1 MNLFFIFCALLI
13 ASALFVVQCNNPVYA
28 VLFLILAFFNASA
41 LTLLAGHDYLAAL
54 LIVLYVGA
62 TCTFFLFAIM
72 ILNIQI
78 AEISEKR
85 LKLAPISAIIGI
97 ILALQLETLVA
108 SFETN
113 LNFSLLGESSCADSR
128 TTQMVYP
135 LVSKEIVPLSSNFS
149 YQDLL
154 RGPEQ
159 VAVLVD
165 TSSQIRGLGC
175 ILYTNYAYLLI
186 LASLILLSAM
196 LGSISLT
203 LSRGTG
209 NRTQQAFQQN
219 IRDFK
224 QTVIKYN
231 K

>member
-1 MNLFFIFCALLI
+1 MNFFFLFCALLI
-13 ASALFVVQCNNPVYA
+13 ASALFVVQCNNPIYA

-62 TCTFFLFAIM
+62 TCTFFFFFFM

-78 AEISEKR
+78 AEVSEKR

-97 ILALQLETLVA
+97 ILSLQLETVVA
-108 SFETN
+108 TFESPLYIDPN
-113 LNFSLLGESSCADSR
+113 SAAFLSEHKVAINSGEFISVENPVFPPESVALLID
-128 TTQMVYP
+128 TTC
-135 LVSKEIVPLSSNFS
+135 
-149 YQDLL
+149 
-154 RGPEQ
+154 
-159 VAVLVD
+159 
-165 TSSQIRGLGC
+165 QINGLGT
-175 ILYTNYAYLLI
+175 ILYTHYAYLLI

-203 LSRGTG
+203 LSKGTG
-209 NRTQQAFQQN
+209 NLRQQVFQQN

-224 QTVIKYN
+224 QTVIKHR
-231 K
+231 

>member
-1 MNLFFIFCALLI
+1 MNLFIIFCALLI

-97 ILALQLETLVA
+97 ILALQLETIVA
-108 SFETN
+108 SFESPIVMDY
-113 LNFSLLGESSCADSR
+113 LPLISSIDS
-128 TTQMVYP
+128 
-135 LVSKEIVPLSSNFS
+135 S
-149 YQDLL
+149 
-154 RGPEQ
+154 GPEG
-159 VAVLVD
+159 VALLID
-165 TSSQIRGLGC
+165 TSTQIYGLGA
-175 ILYTNYAYLLI
+175 ILYTHYASFLI

-196 LGSISLT
+196 IGSISLT
-203 LSRGTG
+203 LSKGTG
-209 NRTQQAFQQN
+209 NLRQQVFQQN

-224 QTVIKYN
+224 QTVIKHR
-231 K
+231 

>member
-41 LTLLAGHDYLAAL
+41 LALLSGHDYLAAL

-97 ILALQLETLVA
+97 ILALQLEAVVG
-108 SFETN
+108 SFESPLRPFKCIN
-113 LNFSLLGESSCADSR
+113 KYES
-128 TTQMVYP
+128 
-135 LVSKEIVPLSSNFS
+135 
-149 YQDLL
+149 
-154 RGPEQ
+154 GPEQ
-159 VAVLVD
+159 IGLLIDPV
-165 TSSQIRGLGC
+165 TQIYGLGT
-175 ILYTNYAYLLI
+175 ILYTHYAYLLI
-186 LASLILLSAM
+186 LASLILLAAM
-196 LGSISLT
+196 IGSISLT
-203 LSRGTG
+203 LSKGTG
-209 NRTQQAFQQN
+209 NLRQQIFQQN

-224 QTVIKYN
+224 TTVYKHR
-231 K
+231 

>member
-1 MNLFFIFCALLI
+1 MNLFFLFCALLI

-78 AEISEKR
+78 AEITEKR

-97 ILALQLETLVA
+97 ILALQLETIVA
-108 SFETN
+108 SFESPIVTDY
-113 LNFSLLGESSCADSR
+113 LPDLISIDS
-128 TTQMVYP
+128 
-135 LVSKEIVPLSSNFS
+135 N
-149 YQDLL
+149 
-154 RGPEQ
+154 GPEGI
-159 VAVLVD
+159 ALLID
-165 TSSQIRGLGC
+165 TSTQIYGLGA
-175 ILYTNYAYLLI
+175 ILYTHYAYFLI

-196 LGSISLT
+196 IGSISLT
-203 LSRGTG
+203 LSKGTG
-209 NRTQQAFQQN
+209 NLRQQVFQQN

-224 QTVIKYN
+224 QTVIKHR
-231 K
+231 

>member
-113 LNFSLLGESSCADSR
+113 LNFPLLGESSCADSR
-128 TTQMVYP
+128 TTVYP
-135 LVSKEIVPLSSNFS
+135 LVFEIVPLSSNFS

>member
-78 AEISEKR
+78 AEITEKR
-85 LKLAPISAIIGI
+85 LKLAPISAIIGL
-97 ILALQLETLVA
+97 ILALQLETIVA
-108 SFETN
+108 SFESPISSSFDHAYT
-113 LNFSLLGESSCADSR
+113 LN
-128 TTQMVYP
+128 TTQGP
-135 LVSKEIVPLSSNFS
+135 LLSGG
-149 YQDLL
+149 YETP
-154 RGPEQ
+154 PEQ
-159 VAVLVD
+159 IAVLID
-165 TSSQIRGLGC
+165 SSTQIYGLGS
-175 ILYTNYAYLLI
+175 ILYTHYAYLLI

-203 LSRGTG
+203 LSKGTG
-209 NRTQQAFQQN
+209 NLRQQIFQQN
-219 IRDFK
+219 LRDFK
-224 QTVIKYN
+224 QTVTRHH
-231 K
+231 

>member
-13 ASALFVVQCNNPVYA
+13 SSALFVVKCNNPVYA

-85 LKLAPISAIIGI
+85 LKLAPISAIMGI
-97 ILALQLETLVA
+97 ILALQLETVISGFESPLATDLVPQ
-108 SFETN
+108 
-113 LNFSLLGESSCADSR
+113 LKGLDES
-128 TTQMVYP
+128 
-135 LVSKEIVPLSSNFS
+135 
-149 YQDLL
+149 
-154 RGPEQ
+154 GPEGI
-159 VAVLVD
+159 ALLID
-165 TSSQIRGLGC
+165 TSTQIYGLGA
-175 ILYTNYAYLLI
+175 ILYTHYAYLLI

-196 LGSISLT
+196 LGSIGLT
-203 LSRGTG
+203 LSKGTG
-209 NRTQQAFQQN
+209 NLRQQVFQQN
-219 IRDFK
+219 IRDFR
-224 QTVIKYN
+224 QTVVKHR
-231 K
+231 

>member
-1 MNLFFIFCALLI
+1 MNLFFLFCALLI

-78 AEISEKR
+78 AEVSEKR

-97 ILALQLETLVA
+97 ILALQLETIVA
-108 SFETN
+108 SFESP
-113 LNFSLLGESSCADSR
+113 LYAGDSLPYEAMDSSGPETVALLIDT
-128 TTQMVYP
+128 TTQIY
-135 LVSKEIVPLSSNFS
+135 
-149 YQDLL
+149 
-154 RGPEQ
+154 
-159 VAVLVD
+159 
-165 TSSQIRGLGC
+165 GLGA
-175 ILYTNYAYLLI
+175 ILYTHYAYLLI

-203 LSRGTG
+203 LSKGTG
-209 NRTQQAFQQN
+209 NLRQQIFQQN

-224 QTVIKYN
+224 QTVIKHR
-231 K
+231 

>member
-1 MNLFFIFCALLI
+1 MNLFFLFCALLI

-78 AEISEKR
+78 AEVSEKR

-97 ILALQLETLVA
+97 ILALQLETVVA
-108 SFETN
+108 SFE
-113 LNFSLLGESSCADSR
+113 SPLLKLKPVDFLPHEAIDSSGPEAIALLMDT
-128 TTQMVYP
+128 TTQIY
-135 LVSKEIVPLSSNFS
+135 
-149 YQDLL
+149 
-154 RGPEQ
+154 
-159 VAVLVD
+159 
-165 TSSQIRGLGC
+165 GLGA
-175 ILYTNYAYLLI
+175 ILYTHYAYLLI

-203 LSRGTG
+203 LSKGTG
-209 NRTQQAFQQN
+209 NLRQQIYQQN

-224 QTVIKYN
+224 QTVIKHR
-231 K
+231 